1 MTVPTIT
8 VEAAFGLINPGDFV
22 VGTSLVG
29 GTDVVGF

>member
-1 MTVPTIT
+1 VPGSHRMTLSLI
-8 VEAAFGLINPGDFV
+8 AAPVALFV